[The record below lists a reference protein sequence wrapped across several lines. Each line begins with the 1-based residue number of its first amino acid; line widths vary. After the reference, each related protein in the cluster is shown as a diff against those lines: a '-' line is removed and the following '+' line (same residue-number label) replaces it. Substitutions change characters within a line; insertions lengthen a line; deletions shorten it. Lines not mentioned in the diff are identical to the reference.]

1 MSKTL
6 STLNPLTVIVLVVFA
21 IFAVLAV
28 FLIGYLRFKG
38 KKGKRTERVV
48 RVERERPERG
58 SESEPS
64 VRDALN
70 SLDCKKYVLSDFCAG
85 AGESFLIDHIL
96 ICPYGV
102 FLIEVKDIAGEVYGN
117 ENSKRWFLYRQSE
130 EQPLAMENPVKQI
143 SERVDALKD
152 VAARLSGVVVMARD
166 NVEHISAKNAVAK
179 SDLTSYIKSFD
190 PALTGEEMEK
200 IYSAL
205 VEYEKARLE
214 KVRADEEE
222 KDCE

>member
-38 KKGKRTERVV
+38 KKCKRTERVV
-48 RVERERPERG
+48 RVERERPEKK
-58 SESEPS
+58 SETS

-190 PALTGEEMEK
+190 PALTGEEIEK
-200 IYSAL
+200 TYSAL
-205 VEYEKARLE
+205 VEYENARLE
-214 KVRADEEE
+214 NRVRADEEE
-222 KDCE
+222 HG